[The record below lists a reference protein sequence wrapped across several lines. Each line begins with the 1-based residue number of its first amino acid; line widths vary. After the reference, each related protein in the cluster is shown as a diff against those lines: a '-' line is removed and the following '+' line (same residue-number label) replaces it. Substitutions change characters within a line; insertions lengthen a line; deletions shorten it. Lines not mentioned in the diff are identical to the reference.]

1 MDEALLLTA
10 LFCGTAVLY
19 SSVGHAGASGYL
31 AVMGLVGLP
40 GAVMKPTAL
49 VLNLFVAS
57 VVTIRFAAAGLVDWR
72 RLAPFLAGSVPFAF
86 LGGAVSLPGTLYRV
100 LVGFV
105 LVLAAARLLRTAS
118 EAGRESAIDAVQDTQ
133 GRSSRYGTIQPPP
146 PRAPVAAGVGA
157 GVGTL
162 AGLTGTGGGIFL
174 TPILLFA
181 GWATTR
187 MAAGM
192 SAAFIL
198 ANSAAGLA
206 GNIIS
211 VRAVPASIPLWV
223 AAVMVGALIG
233 SSLGTHRLGT
243 PALRRLLATVL
254 LVAGLKLIV
263 LP

>member
-1 MDEALLLTA
+1 MEEAFLLAA

-40 GAVMKPTAL
+40 QAVMRPTAL
-49 VLNLFVAS
+49 VLNLLVAS
-57 VVTIRFAAAGLVDWR
+57 VVTVRFGSAGLVDWR
-72 RLAPFLAGSVPFAF
+72 RLAPFLLGSIPLAF
-86 LGGAVSLPGTLYRV
+86 VGGAVALPGTLYRV
-100 LVGFV
+100 LVGLV
-105 LVLAAARLLRTAS
+105 LVLAAARLLRTAT
-118 EAGRESAIDAVQDTQ
+118 EAAGREGAIPSAPAER
-133 GRSSRYGTIQPPP
+133 GPSMAMEPPP
-146 PRAPVAAGVGA
+146 PHFTVAAAVGA
-157 GVGTL
+157 GVGLL

-187 MAAGM
+187 TAAGM

-206 GNIIS
+206 GNVVS
-211 VRAVPASIPLWV
+211 VRAVPASIPLWA
-223 AAVMVGALIG
+223 AAVILGAAIG
-233 SSLGTHRLGT
+233 SSLGTRRLGT
-243 PALRRLLATVL
+243 PALRRLLAAVL
-254 LVAGLKLIV
+254 VVAGLKLML